1 MDCVRSVEDDRMTLD
16 AFPRKLLSCCWSQQ
30 TNLGAQQDPHWIMQ
44 SKTVGAPLKVN
55 ERTKMQNAVENFCC
69 THTHVHLQGKP
80 VDPVKVAEQQE
91 TRDALDAAL
100 HDLRREMLQVSS
112 DCKGAEIKRLLL
124 LQELQILQVRHLQ
137 SGLFDRQPAVGGPLK
152 KAA

>member
-1 MDCVRSVEDDRMTLD
+1 MQT
-16 AFPRKLLSCCWSQQ
+16 AAGKLCCKHS
-30 TNLGAQQDPHWIMQ
+30 
-44 SKTVGAPLKVN
+44 
-55 ERTKMQNAVENFCC
+55 
-69 THTHVHLQGKP
+69 HVHLQGKP

-100 HDLRREMLQVSS
+100 HELRREMLQVSS

-137 SGLFDRQPAVGGPLK
+137 QGLIAMQSAVGKLLK
-152 KAA
+152 AGCINRLGTSAAC